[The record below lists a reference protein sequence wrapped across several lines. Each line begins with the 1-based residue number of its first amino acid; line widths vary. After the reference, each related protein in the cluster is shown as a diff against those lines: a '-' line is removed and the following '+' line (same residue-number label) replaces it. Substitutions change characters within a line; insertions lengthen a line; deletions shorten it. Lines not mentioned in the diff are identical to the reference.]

1 MNERDMSET
10 KIARI
15 VAISFGT
22 LWLVMLGLNMLSGR

>member
-1 MNERDMSET
+1 MTEREMSEA

-15 VAISFGT
+15 VAISFGA

>member
-1 MNERDMSET
+1 MNERDVSEA

-15 VAISFGT
+15 VAISFGA